1 MTQVLLV
8 RHGAT
13 EWNINKRAQ
22 GQADIPLTDKGK
34 LQALDT
40 AKQLAGF
47 PVKAVFS
54 SDLSRARDTAQAIAK
69 VHDLPVRE
77 DARLREIDQGDWTGL
92 TPDEI
97 TAKWPDLWGA
107 ARHYTAR
114 PGGESPQQVRVRA
127 LAALKDAVEMHPE
140 GTIVVVSHGGTIRWI
155 AAETLGYDD
164 KRSARLRGV
173 GNGGVLCITAQV
185 SDGGLKLSDLARLD
199 GATPD
204 LDDPND

>member
-13 EWNINKRAQ
+13 EWNIHKRAQ

-34 LQALDT
+34 EQAVD
-40 AKQLAGF
+40 AARQLAKF
-47 PVKAVFS
+47 PVKAIFS
-54 SDLSRARDTAQAIAK
+54 SDLSRARDTAQEIAK
-69 VHDLPVRE
+69 IHGLPVVE
-77 DARLREIDQGDWTGL
+77 DPRFREIDQGEWTGL
-92 TPDEI
+92 ATEEI
-97 TAKWPDLWGA
+97 ATRWPELWGP
-107 ARHYTAR
+107 ARHYNAR
-114 PGGESPQQVRVRA
+114 PGGESPQQVRARA
-127 LAALKDAVEMHPE
+127 LAALRDAVAANPQ
-140 GTIVVVSHGGTIRWI
+140 GTIVVVSHGGTIRWL

-173 GNGGVLCITAQV
+173 GNGGVLCITAV
-185 SDGGLKLSDLARLD
+185 VDDGHLQLSDLARLD